1 MSKIVETI
9 HHGGYRSSRTL
20 HIHPVNV
27 ADIAK
32 WLGGCPYLSPFAT
45 FEAEGIA
52 GRLCSIAA
60 SVGGGKGS
68 LDRGWVHWEVS

>member
-9 HHGGYRSSRTL
+9 NHGGYRNTRTL

-52 GRLCSIAA
+52 GKLCSIAA
-60 SVGGGKGS
+60 SVAHKGS

>member
-9 HHGGYRSSRTL
+9 HHGNFRSERVMY
-20 HIHPVNV
+20 IHPVNV

-32 WLGGCPYLSPFAT
+32 WLEDCPYKIVPGASI
-45 FEAEGIA
+45 EGIA

-60 SVGGGKGS
+60 SVNGGKGS
-68 LDRGWVHWEVS
+68 IDRGWVEWKVN

>member
-9 HHGGYRSSRTL
+9 HHGNYRNTRVM

-27 ADIAK
+27 ADIQR
-32 WLGGCPYLSPFAT
+32 WLDGCPYPLT
-45 FEAEGIA
+45 RTEAAA
-52 GRLCSIAA
+52 GQLCSIAA
-60 SVGGGKGS
+60 SVAHKGS